1 MIKNSQEQAPRSL
14 IVGISIIAGTSVGAG
29 MFSLPIVS
37 SGMWFSWS
45 VLLLIF
51 TWFCMFHSSL
61 MILEANLNFEPGTSF
76 DTFVRATLGSR
87 WNAINGLTL
96 VFVLYILTYAYISG
110 GGSIVSHTVESTL
123 GVSIPPMVAGLS
135 FAAVLAFIVWFST
148 GLVGRMTAVLLGGM
162 AVTFILSVGDLGTRV
177 QLPVLLENKP
187 GYALFLLAA
196 VPYFLTSF
204 GFHGNVPSLMKY
216 YGKDPARIR
225 KCLLFG
231 SLISLVV
238 YLLWHIVTLGNIS
251 REEFK
256 PIIAA
261 GGNIGDLT
269 SALSLIANSTRLTA
283 LLNAFAN
290 FAVVSSFLGVTLGL
304 FDYIAD
310 KFKFDDSRIGRF
322 KTAVI
327 TFLPPTIGGI
337 FFPHGFIYAI
347 GLAGLCAAIWGT
359 IVPALSA
366 KVSREKFGNPHYRV
380 WGGNGLVYFM
390 FFYGG
395 VLIVCYG
402 LAAVGLLPV
411 FK

>member
-1 MIKNSQEQAPRSL
+1 MIKNATQGDSPSL
-14 IVGISIIAGTSVGAG
+14 IIGISIVAGTAVGAG
-29 MFSLPIVS
+29 MFSLPVVS

-45 VLLLIF
+45 VLLLVF

-87 WNAINGLTL
+87 WNAFNGLTL

-110 GGSIVSHTVESTL
+110 GGSIVSLTLNSTL
-123 GVSIPPMVAGLS
+123 GISLPPMLAGLL
-135 FAAVLAFIVWFST
+135 FAFVLAFIVWYST
-148 GLVGRMTAVLLGGM
+148 GLVGRITGVLLGGM
-162 AVTFILSVGDLGTRV
+162 AVTFFLSVGDLGTRV
-177 QLPVLLENKP
+177 QLPLLLENQP
-187 GYALFLLAA
+187 GYAIFLLAA

-216 YGKDPARIR
+216 YGKEPARIR
-225 KCLLFG
+225 KCLFYG
-231 SLISLVV
+231 SLTSLVV
-238 YLLWHIVTLGNIS
+238 YLLWHVVTFGNIS

-261 GGNIGDLT
+261 GGNIGHLV
-269 SALSLIANSTRLTA
+269 SALSLVASSERLTA

-310 KFKFDDSRIGRF
+310 RFKFDDTRQGRF
-322 KTAVI
+322 KTALI
-327 TFLPPTIGGI
+327 TFLPPTIGGV
-337 FFPHGFIYAI
+337 FFPNGFIYAI

-366 KVSREKFGNPHYRV
+366 KVSREKFGNPHFRV
-380 WGGNGLVYFM
+380 WGGNGLIYFM

-395 VLIVCYG
+395 LLIVCYL
-402 LAAVGLLPV
+402 LAAAGLLPV
-411 FK
+411 Y